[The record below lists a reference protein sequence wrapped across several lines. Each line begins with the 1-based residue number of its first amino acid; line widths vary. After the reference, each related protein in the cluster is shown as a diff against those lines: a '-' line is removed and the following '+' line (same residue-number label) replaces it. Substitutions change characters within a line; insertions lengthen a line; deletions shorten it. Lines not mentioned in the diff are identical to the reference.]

1 MNLLF
6 NKNKFYEG
14 LIEKIIYIGQNREL
28 FKQNQEKIK
37 YLQDLNQNLKE
48 NIDFIKINTLKK
60 RQTNTNEITIKLH
73 EIKCEKEDIRKY
85 FQDFGLVSLFT
96 LQLGESCN
104 IF

>member
-6 NKNKFYEG
+6 NKNKFYG
-14 LIEKIIYIGQNREL
+14 SIEKIIYIGQNREL

-48 NIDFIKINTLKK
+48 NIDFIQINTLKK

-85 FQDFGLVSLFT
+85 FQDFGLVILFT